1 VRSVTLL
8 RLRGL
13 RNSSAILAK
22 LKKLIDIDTD
32 VGGPNYFTRYVEPTM
47 PDEQVHETTKT
58 HIHCTVVQFKTK
70 VSAVDRN

>member
-32 VGGPNYFTRYVEPTM
+32 VGGPNYFTRYVEPTI
-47 PDEQVHETTKT
+47 PDEQVHETIK
-58 HIHCTVVQFKTK
+58 HIYIVQWCNLKQK
-70 VSAVDRN
+70 SVQ